1 MLKKYEILINSI
13 SSQNKY
19 CEGIWGGKFSN
30 YYLSGVQLTVAKSLE
45 KFSHKGSNTLDKIF
59 CFDSAEIANAN
70 FSQINMINVS
80 SFCGP
85 NGLIWGYD
93 ICPEKK
99 KLLGFSI
106 KNKNIKIY
114 DINPL
119 CDALKKLL
127 GTVDKPR
134 FPFLPGSHVP
144 CASKNIIVKGENFI
158 YAAEGIGIPVNRNK
172 NACLLMEDIGHIPL
186 NVKYV
191 EEYKIMILKKLIK
204 SILYIG
210 NNQRVNFKEI
220 FIGIKTIK
228 IDHGEY
234 GCAMAISPY
243 FSIAEDAVPKYNDIF
258 SLDINI
264 WENIVRNNFLYNYG
278 GI

>member
-13 SSQNKY
+13 SSQKKY
-19 CEGIWGGKFSN
+19 CEGIWGGKLSN
-30 YYLSGVQLTVAKSLE
+30 YYSSGMQLAAVKSLE
-45 KFSHKGSNTLDKIF
+45 KFSHKGSDNLDKIF
-59 CFDSAEIANAN
+59 CFDLAETANAN
-70 FSQINMINVS
+70 FSQINMISVS
-80 SFCGP
+80 SFCGV

-93 ICPEKK
+93 ICPIEK

-119 CDALKKLL
+119 CGALKKLL

-134 FPFLPGSHVP
+134 FPFLAGSHVP

-172 NACLLMEDIGHIPL
+172 DACLLMEDVGHIPL
-186 NVKYV
+186 NIKYV
-191 EEYKIMILKKLIK
+191 DEYKAVILKKLVK
-204 SILYIG
+204 SILHVGY
-210 NNQRVNFKEI
+210 NQKVNFKEI
-220 FIGIKTIK
+220 FIGIKSIK
-228 IDHGEY
+228 VDNGEY
-234 GCAMAISPY
+234 GCAIVISPY

-258 SLDINI
+258 LLDINA

-278 GI
+278 NI

>member
-1 MLKKYEILINSI
+1 MLRKYEILINSI
-13 SSQNKY
+13 SSQKKY
-19 CEGIWGGKFSN
+19 CEGIWGGKSPN
-30 YYLSGVQLTVAKSLE
+30 YYLLGVQLTAVKSLK
-45 KFSHKGSNTLDKIF
+45 KFSHKGSDNLDRIF
-59 CFDSAEIANAN
+59 CFDLGEIANAN

-80 SFCGP
+80 SFCGV

-93 ICPEKK
+93 IFSAKK
-99 KLLGFSI
+99 KLLNFFI

-119 CDALKKLL
+119 CDAFKKLL

-144 CASKNIIVKGENFI
+144 CASKNIIVKGEDFI

-172 NACLLMEDIGHIPL
+172 DACLLMEDVGRIPL

-191 EEYKIMILKKLIK
+191 EEYKIMILKKLVK
-204 SILYIG
+204 SILHVGY
-210 NNQRVNFKEI
+210 NQKVNFKEI
-220 FIGIKTIK
+220 FIGIKSIK
-228 IDHGEY
+228 VDDGEY
-234 GCAMAISPY
+234 GCAMAVSPY
-243 FSIAEDAVPKYNDIF
+243 FSIAENAVPKYNDIF

-264 WENIVRNNFLYNYG
+264 WENIVRNNFLYNHG
-278 GI
+278 SI